1 MSHAGIRRR
10 RRWSKTWSPPRASI
24 ACFVADEKYGADFAG
39 RRAGGRAAES
49 GLHFICLGANIERQF
64 EFVQSA
70 WVMGTKFAG
79 LTGESDPLLGHRL
92 PDLGGSPTDGFSMPQ
107 ADGPD
112 RRLTG
117 LPQFVT
123 VRGGAYFFL
132 PGIRA
137 LRYLATAR

>member
-1 MSHAGIRRR
+1 M
-10 RRWSKTWSPPRASI
+10 
-24 ACFVADEKYGADFAG
+24 
-39 RRAGGRAAES
+39 
-49 GLHFICLGANIERQF
+49 ANIKRQF

-70 WVMGTKFAG
+70 WVMGSKFAG
-79 LTGESDPLLGHRL
+79 LTGERDPLLGHRV
-92 PDLGGSPTDGFSMPQ
+92 PDLGGSPTDGFSIPQ

-112 RRLTG
+112 RRLSG

-132 PGIRA
+132 PGKRA